1 MAELVDGFLPVFT
14 YTDLNDMTTEELHEM
29 YKRHVRGL
37 NQMRQNRDLYWV
49 EDIEVWECKVL
60 QLMLFIDY
68 GGTYIHPTR
77 KRKRSAPNWYLE
89 ELKEKLKKMYRRL
102 NYQYF
107 YDVWARL
114 PKNSQYTV
122 WSTFRTPVIWV
133 AAVVTFPAR
142 VPIPNCIQGLLAGLL
157 VSPLPVA
164 K

>member
-1 MAELVDGFLPVFT
+1 VFGLRRLRSRPGSRGCGGCDKVHVCDKVVWVILDQTTTSSQSRPRGVAPKKSKESVFLTMADYNDGFLPVFT

-37 NQMRQNRDLYWV
+37 NHMRQNRDLYWV

-102 NYQYF
+102 NYQ
-107 YDVWARL
+107 
-114 PKNSQYTV
+114 
-122 WSTFRTPVIWV
+122 
-133 AAVVTFPAR
+133 
-142 VPIPNCIQGLLAGLL
+142 
-157 VSPLPVA
+157 
-164 K
+164 